1 MAWSRRG
8 ATTASDPQLA
18 ADWLRLPRCC
28 LPPPLI
34 QKRFISDISHVETET
49 LNLILDPPL
58 DIGYT
63 RVYILYGAGRAPRS
77 HFDNH
82 YKLLELDERG
92 TSTRCPLGLPYTT
105 RDDRR
110 QDSTQRLDQKRLY
123 IEGARAPEYCTRMV
137 AGSARL
143 RHVALGP
150 CRRRLY
156 TRS

>member
-1 MAWSRRG
+1 MALWAG
-8 ATTASDPQLA
+8 AWGGEFFLGGF
-18 ADWLRLPRCC
+18 W
-28 LPPPLI
+28 
-34 QKRFISDISHVETET
+34 
-49 LNLILDPPL
+49 NL